1 MFKKRVKDQQPTNR
15 VEPEID
21 SKQSNV
27 QPEIKVKVHTPKKQ
41 PKPKKKSNW
50 FNWFVPLLLISIG
63 VGFLVLYPTPDT
75 QPIAKPKVKQT
86 KAPAEIQFNAQ
97 LLSQE
102 LVTRYF
108 NGTEED
114 KKEQQIA
121 LEDTLNTLNVSTDSQ
136 ATKALAEL
144 QSSNLNEAKKSL
156 ITLAGSQSDLQQ
168 SSQTWINIGNIQN
181 LSSSRQALQAYKK
194 ASELDSENVNAYS
207 RQGHVYRQL
216 KQFDLAEKAY
226 KRVQS
231 FGNQSNANQAL
242 TLANFGTL
250 NVSKGKLVEAEDAFN
265 ESLSIYK
272 QIEDEDGIANISFNL
287 ANLYKGSERFE
298 KAENYYKV
306 ALKNFTQK
314 NEFKKMADTHA
325 ALGGLYQ
332 AIQLNVKAQDQYETA
347 LEINTNNNFDESK
360 PALYQS
366 LGEIAEEVGDA
377 DKAQDY
383 FAKAQ
388 GIDPNASQ
396 TNQFADEL
404 GKQAIANRKQ
414 RNFLKA
420 EEQHKQ
426 AITIY
431 QKNKSIAG
439 TISQQ
444 INLGFLY
451 KVWGKPDLSCLVWR
465 DTLMISQ
472 RANSNRTSRVQQL
485 VDTNC
490 F

>member
-1 MFKKRVKDQQPTNR
+1 MSLYYSYLLYPQP
-15 VEPEID
+15 D
-21 SKQSNV
+21 A
-27 QPEIKVKVHTPKKQ
+27 QPA
-41 PKPKKKSNW
+41 PKPR
-50 FNWFVPLLLISIG
+50 
-63 VGFLVLYPTPDT
+63 
-75 QPIAKPKVKQT
+75 VKQT
-86 KAPAEIQFNAQ
+86 ATPVKTQFNAQ

-108 NGTEED
+108 NGTDENR
-114 KKEQQIA
+114 KEQQNA
-121 LEDTLNTLNVSTDSQ
+121 LENTLNILKESSQ
-136 ATKALAEL
+136 AQAKKALSEL
-144 QSSNLNEAKKSL
+144 QGSNINAAKKSL
-156 ITLAGSQSDLQQ
+156 ITLAGAQSDLQQ

-181 LSSSRQALQAYKK
+181 LSSSRQALQAFKK
-194 ASELDSENVNAYS
+194 ASELDSENINAYS
-207 RQGHVYRQL
+207 RQAHVYRQL
-216 KQFDLAEKAY
+216 KQLNLAEKAF

-231 FGNQSNANQAL
+231 FGNQSTLNQAV
-242 TLANFGTL
+242 TLANFGAL
-250 NVSKGKLVEAEDAFN
+250 NVSKGKLAEAEDAFN

-272 QIEDEDGIANISFNL
+272 QIQDDDGIAEVSFNL
-287 ANLYKGSERFE
+287 ANLYTGSERFI
-298 KAENYYKV
+298 KAENYYNT
-306 ALKNFTQK
+306 ALTTFTQK
-314 NEFKKMADTHA
+314 NEFKKMANTHA
-325 ALGGLYQ
+325 ALGKLFQ
-332 AIQLNVKAQDQYETA
+332 SMQLADKAQAQFETA

-366 LGEIAEEVGDA
+366 LGEIAEEVGDT
-377 DKAQDY
+377 DKAQEY

-388 GIDPNASQ
+388 GNDPSASQ

-414 RNFLKA
+414 RNFLVA

-426 AITIY
+426 AIKIY
-431 QKNKSIAG
+431 QNNKSIAG

-472 RANSNRTSRVQQL
+472 RANSTRAGRVQQL
-485 VDTNC
+485 VDQNC